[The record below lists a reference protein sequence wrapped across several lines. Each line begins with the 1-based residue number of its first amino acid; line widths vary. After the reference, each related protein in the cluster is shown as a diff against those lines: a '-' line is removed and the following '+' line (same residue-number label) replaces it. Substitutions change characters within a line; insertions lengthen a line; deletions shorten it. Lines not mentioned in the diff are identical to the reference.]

1 MPVPQPSLA
10 RPASGAPAIPT
21 NVRLDYPSDC
31 DAGNRNG
38 PCSWLR
44 VAWREANP
52 TGVTIRV
59 YAVTSCLHTPT
70 ASKPSAQCLVDGDT
84 IPRASLLLVGS
95 APASERSLSFMV
107 IGGEGLALGNLPDGG
122 PSVEAV
128 VLQAV
133 NAKGGSAFAIAGT
146 SGSCYG
152 CVL

>member
-1 MPVPQPSLA
+1 MPA
-10 RPASGAPAIPT
+10 GA
-21 NVRLDYPSDC
+21 RLDYPAD
-31 DAGNRNG
+31 
-38 PCSWLR
+38 PCNSVNQNEACAWLR
-44 VAWREANP
+44 ATWQEANP
-52 TGVTIRV
+52 SGVTIRI
-59 YAVTSCLHTPT
+59 YAVTTCLHTPT
-70 ASKPSAQCLVDGDT
+70 ASKPNAQCVVDGDT

-107 IGGEGLALGNLPDGG
+107 IGGEGLGLGKLPDGG
-122 PSVEAV
+122 PFVEAV